1 MLRRNLIAGAL
12 AGLAGGLLF
21 ATAHAFIIVP
31 IWSRLA
37 SGLLSGVAAGVVAGW
52 AYTELRFDASITSGA
67 QFGAL
72 LWFAVTPV
80 TLVDAVLRAL
90 GFANRYEIVEVV
102 VAVALALAGGAFL
115 GQWRAR
121 RRRAI
126 ISGAAAALVLTMAMA
141 GPVPIARNARAL
153 GIFLAVLPAALISGA
168 VLGGLSRAF
177 RPVAP

>member
-1 MLRRNLIAGAL
+1 VLRRNLIAGAL

-102 VAVALALAGGAFL
+102 VAVALALAGGAHQRR
-115 GQWRAR
+115 GAR
-121 RRRAI
+121 RAVSRLPTGRPLTISEHRA
-126 ISGAAAALVLTMAMA
+126 TA
-141 GPVPIARNARAL
+141 G
-153 GIFLAVLPAALISGA
+153 
-168 VLGGLSRAF
+168 
-177 RPVAP
+177 